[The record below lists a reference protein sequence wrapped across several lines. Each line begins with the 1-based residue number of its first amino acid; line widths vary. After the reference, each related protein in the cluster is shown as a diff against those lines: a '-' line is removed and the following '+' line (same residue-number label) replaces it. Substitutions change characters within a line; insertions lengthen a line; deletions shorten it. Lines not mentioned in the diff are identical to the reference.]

1 MSRSAS
7 HWGVVG
13 VAFLAVGFCTVRLV
27 RSHDSAGIRGVS
39 ALAQAAEQAAVRIEA
54 ALGEKTEVD
63 FVDTPLSDMIDYLK
77 TKHKIQIQLDKK
89 SLADAGVAEDTPIT
103 RSLRGTTLAS
113 ALDLIL
119 GDFDLAFVP
128 HDEVLLI
135 TSRSRA
141 ARLVSI
147 KVYPVV
153 DLVLSEDQAQDE
165 EFVPDYDGLVESVAA
180 ACEAA
185 QGDESCEP
193 QIRAFPSAGSL
204 IVTAAYDCHSKIR
217 DLLDSLRA
225 AQRAQPGVRPVSAE
239 KADAKPAVPEKP
251 EASDQA
257 AASQPARRVR
267 LPEAGAA
274 H

>member
-13 VAFLAVGFCTVRLV
+13 VAFLAVGFCTVQLV
-27 RSHDSAGIRGVS
+27 RSHDSVGIRGVS
-39 ALAQAAEQAAVRIEA
+39 ALAQAAELATARIEA
-54 ALGEKTEVD
+54 ALGEKTEID
-63 FVDTPLSDMIDYLK
+63 FVDTPLSDMIDFLK
-77 TKHKIQIQLDKK
+77 TRHEIQIQLDKK
-89 SLADAGVAEDTPIT
+89 SLADEGVAEDTPIT
-103 RSLRGTTLAS
+103 RSLRGITLAS

-119 GDFDLAFVP
+119 GDFDLTFVP
-128 HDEVLLI
+128 HDEVLLV

-153 DLVLSEDQAQDE
+153 DLLVAEDQTRDAK
-165 EFVPDYDGLVESVAA
+165 FVPDYEGLVESVAEACQA
-180 ACEAA
+180 ARG
-185 QGDESCEP
+185 GDACEP

-204 IVTAAYDCHSKIR
+204 IVTATYDCHSKIR

-239 KADAKPAVPEKP
+239 KADSKPAEREKP
-251 EASDQA
+251 KTD
-257 AASQPARRVR
+257 
-267 LPEAGAA
+267 